1 MNAGN
6 KGLAN
11 LGNTCYMN
19 SAIQCLSHLLEFHP
33 KNDNFLDENR
43 NNDDIYGAWLNLQI
57 ELWSNDDGLKPIVP
71 KPFLQTFINECLS
84 KDICFYNFQQNDTE
98 EFITIFMDLLH
109 QSIKKKIKITIEGN
123 VATELDKLAVKSF
136 KSWQQFFHDDYSYII
151 KKFYSQLLSLTSC
164 TKCDYVTVNFDP
176 SMT

>member
-43 NNDDIYGAWLNLQI
+43 NNDDIYGAWLELQI
-57 ELWSNDDGLKPIVP
+57 ELWSNDEGLKPVVP
-71 KPFLQTFINECLS
+71 NHFSKHLLMNVYLKIYVFI
-84 KDICFYNFQQNDTE
+84 
-98 EFITIFMDLLH
+98 IFNKMIQRNL
-109 QSIKKKIKITIEGN
+109 
-123 VATELDKLAVKSF
+123 
-136 KSWQQFFHDDYSYII
+136 
-151 KKFYSQLLSLTSC
+151 
-164 TKCDYVTVNFDP
+164 
-176 SMT
+176 